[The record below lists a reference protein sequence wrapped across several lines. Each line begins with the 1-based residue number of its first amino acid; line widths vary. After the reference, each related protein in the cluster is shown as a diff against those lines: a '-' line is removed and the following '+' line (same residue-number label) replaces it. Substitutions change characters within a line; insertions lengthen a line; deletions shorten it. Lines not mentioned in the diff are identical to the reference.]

1 MSTAFYGVTCMQT
14 FFYYVYYPNDPLR
27 MKSFVAA
34 LWVLDTIHGALVIS
48 GGWCLRMHTLLPPLV
63 LIHLMS
69 PAAYKYIMA
78 VLVNPL
84 SLNEIPELIQI
95 EILFTA
101 LVAVPAQGFF
111 VYRIYIF
118 SGESIVPPLIW
129 VPLAA
134 YQLVSTIIYIV
145 KAFYG
150 TNGVHV
156 AELSVLGDTFF
167 TDLAI
172 SYLSVAAATDVL
184 IAAFLTVLLVRK
196 RSTPVLSGM
205 GHILHRLTV
214 FAVNTGIWSATFA
227 VLTLVLLCLYPHNSI
242 YTVFG
247 VPLCSIYCNTVLANL
262 NARTYILGDMTTHV
276 DSWRTGGSSTQ
287 QEGGETKLIHA
298 SEHLEP
304 DRGLM
309 LPDANHNQSTV
320 SAIV

>member
-1 MSTAFYGVTCMQT
+1 
-14 FFYYVYYPNDPLR
+14 

-48 GGWCLRMHTLLPPLV
+48 G
-63 LIHLMS
+63 
-69 PAAYKYIMA
+69 AYKYIMA

-84 SLNEIPELIQI
+84 SLNEIPELII

-150 TNGVHV
+150 TNGVRV

-167 TDLAI
+167 MDLAI

-205 GHILHRLTV
+205 GHTLHRLTV

-247 VPLCSIYCNTVLANL
+247 VPLCSVYCNTVLANL
-262 NARTYILGDMTTHV
+262 NARTYILGDMTHI
-276 DSWRTGGSSTQ
+276 DSWRTGGSCTQ

-298 SEHLEP
+298 SEHSEP

>member
-1 MSTAFYGVTCMQT
+1 
-14 FFYYVYYPNDPLR
+14 

-48 GGWCLRMHTLLPPLV
+48 GV
-63 LIHLMS
+63 
-69 PAAYKYIMA
+69 YKYIMA

-84 SLNEIPELIQI
+84 SSNEIPELII

-118 SGESIVPPLIW
+118 SRESIVPPLIW
-129 VPLAA
+129 IPLAA

-150 TNGVHV
+150 TNG
-156 AELSVLGDTFF
+156 L
-167 TDLAI
+167 DLVI

-227 VLTLVLLCLYPHNSI
+227 VLTLVLLCLYPRNSI

-262 NARTYILGDMTTHV
+262 NARTYMLGDMTTHV

-287 QEGGETKLIHA
+287 QEGGELK
-298 SEHLEP
+298 P
-304 DRGLM
+304 DGDYPRRTFG
-309 LPDANHNQSTV
+309 T
-320 SAIV
+320 